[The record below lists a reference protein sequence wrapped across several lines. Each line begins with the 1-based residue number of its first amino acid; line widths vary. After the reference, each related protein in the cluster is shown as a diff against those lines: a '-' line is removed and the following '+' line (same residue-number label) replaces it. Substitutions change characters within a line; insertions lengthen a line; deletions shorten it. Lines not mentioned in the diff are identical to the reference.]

1 MWCRTVGVMVT
12 LTLSILVAPLVA
24 DAQPAGKVYWIGRLA
39 PGSPEGFPFLEI
51 FRQALHELGY
61 IEGQN
66 LVMEYRWAEGRD
78 ERLPDLAAELVRL
91 PVDVLVPSG
100 GNTAIRAAQHATRT
114 IPIVMVERTIPS
126 STLASSRSSL
136 MKRMPLSTMI
146 GISTTDECRVCGHRR
161 SVSAG
166 NYQ

>member
-1 MWCRTVGVMVT
+1 MNAIA
-12 LTLSILVAPLVA
+12 LLIALALSLLVAPLA
-24 DAQPAGKVYWIGRLA
+24 AAAQPAGKVYRIGRLV
-39 PGSPEGFPFLEI
+39 PGSPVGYPYTEV

-66 LVMEYRWAEGRD
+66 LVIEYRWAEGQL

-114 IPIVMVERTIPS
+114 IPIVMVGASDPVAAGFVASLARPGG
-126 STLASSRSSL
+126 TLRAW
-136 MKRMPLSTMI
+136 
-146 GISTTDECRVCGHRR
+146 
-161 SVSAG
+161 VS
-166 NYQ
+166 